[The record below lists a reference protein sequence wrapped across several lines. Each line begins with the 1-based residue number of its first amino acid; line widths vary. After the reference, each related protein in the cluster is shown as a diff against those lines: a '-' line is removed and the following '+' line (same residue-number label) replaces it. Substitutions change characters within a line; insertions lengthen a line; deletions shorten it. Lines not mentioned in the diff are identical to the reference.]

1 MLACTVSSAVLVY
14 LSLPFF
20 VAIIGSTATAV
31 TSWMAYEQLA
41 IQTERYTSTVQAV
54 DNLLSWWYS
63 LGDVEQASTV
73 HIAHLVELGE
83 ITLTRESLTLQS
95 FALQNQVGS
104 EGGRGGTG
112 GANGS
117 GSEATSLLTE
127 AGLGRIEPWDDI
139 PIAIL

>member
-1 MLACTVSSAVLVY
+1 MHMQGAGHAIRTHCTEDLHTELHSGAALSAPY
-14 LSLPFF
+14 LPPADESP
-20 VAIIGSTATAV
+20 VAAV
-31 TSWMAYEQLA
+31 
-41 IQTERYTSTVQAV
+41 
-54 DNLLSWWYS
+54 
-63 LGDVEQASTV
+63 QASTV

-127 AGLGRIEPWDDI
+127 AGLGRIEPWDD
-139 PIAIL
+139 

>member
-1 MLACTVSSAVLVY
+1 MFAARRVHVLKAFVWACICKGLGMLFARTARRTCTQSCTAEPPYQRPICHLPMKVPWAAV
-14 LSLPFF
+14 
-20 VAIIGSTATAV
+20 
-31 TSWMAYEQLA
+31 
-41 IQTERYTSTVQAV
+41 
-54 DNLLSWWYS
+54 
-63 LGDVEQASTV
+63 QASTV

-83 ITLTRESLTLQS
+83 TTLTRESLTLQS

-112 GANGS
+112 GANES